1 MNKKLEREL
10 NGPSATEVILGAI
23 LSLVLGAAL
32 AAVYLVL
39 KPVATV
45 KEIPKEPAEGVVYYI
60 EGSRNSANA
69 REAVAKHKSF
79 LQGGTVVLNEDE
91 LNALAAA
98 ATAPATPAKADG
110 KAAPAAPPQSVAA
123 GSPNFRIRDGVL
135 QIGVPV
141 NLNVA
146 GFSQKVIVQARGGF
160 EKQGERFVFAPNEYY
175 VGSCPL
181 QNLPV
186 AKGLV
191 MKKVAGAA
199 AVPEDLSA
207 AWGKLSDVAVE
218 GSTLKLTM

>member
-10 NGPSATEVILGAI
+10 NGPSWTEVILGVV

-32 AAVYLVL
+32 AAVYLVF

-45 KEIPKEPAEGVVYYI
+45 REMPKEPAEGVVYYL
-60 EGSRNSANA
+60 EGSRDSSKA
-69 REAVAKHKSF
+69 RDAMAKQTSF
-79 LQGGTVVLNEDE
+79 IRGGTIVVNEEE

-98 ATAPATPAKADG
+98 ATAPAPKADPKAATPAA
-110 KAAPAAPPQSVAA
+110 QSVAA
-123 GSPNFRIRDGVL
+123 GVPNFRIRDGVM

-141 NLNVA
+141 SLNVA
-146 GFSQKVIVQARGGF
+146 GFSQRVILQARGGF
-160 EKQGERFVFAPNEYY
+160 EKHGDVFVFAPSELY

-186 AKGLV
+186 AKGIV
-191 MKKVAGAA
+191 MTKVLGAA
-199 AVPEDLSA
+199 KVPEELAA
-207 AWGKLSDVAVE
+207 AWGNLSDVTVE